1 MLSSVSFN
9 LVAKQQK
16 NDTDRPLAHMDAY
29 NAGILH
35 RDISPGNIIIHEG
48 SGLLIDW
55 DLSKPI
61 DMLSTKPG
69 LPRRATRTVQPT
81 FVAGPIIADF

>member
-1 MLSSVSFN
+1 
-9 LVAKQQK
+9 
-16 NDTDRPLAHMDAY
+16 MDAY

>member
-1 MLSSVSFN
+1 MSLN

-16 NDTDRPLAHMDAY
+16 SDTDRPLAHKDAY
-29 NAGILH
+29 DAGILH

-55 DLSKPI
+55 DLSRPF
-61 DMLSTKPG
+61 DMQSTKPEF
-69 LPRRATRTVQPT
+69 PRRATRTVQPT